1 MINIDMFNW
10 KDCIYYQ
17 EPYPYIVCDNFLLE
31 FDESVYPNKTWCD
44 QYLGPR
50 ENDATRAL
58 SACYSL
64 DFLSSE
70 TVNLLNNFL
79 SQEFYD
85 NVCRLLGVNLIGET
99 TGIRKTIGNY
109 RIAREAQIV
118 ENSYTE
124 NNILEMHYDNPC
136 TIWTGVL
143 YFVNSE
149 YGSFNIHDETYTI
162 VKKIPVR
169 KNRMIITLNSN
180 KTWHSVSSWLE
191 TTPRKSIYTT
201 AEFKNDGRDQNRMP
215 INTNELWIK

>member
-1 MINIDMFNW
+1 MFNW

-44 QYLGPR
+44 QYLGLR
-50 ENDATRAL
+50 ENDTTRAL

-79 SQEFYD
+79 SQEFHD
-85 NVCRLLGVNLIGET
+85 KVCQLLDINLVGET
-99 TGIRKTIGNY
+99 TAMRKSEGNY
-109 RIAREAQIV
+109 RIAREALIV

-124 NNILEMHYDNPC
+124 NNIVECHYDNPV
-136 TIWTGVL
+136 TIWTGTL
-143 YFVNSE
+143 YFVDSE
-149 YGSFNIHDETYTI
+149 HGSFNIHNNELTI

-169 KNRMIITLNSN
+169 KNRMVITKNTSQ
-180 KTWHSVSSWLE
+180 TWHSVSPWLE
-191 TTPRKSIYTT
+191 TTPRKCIYTT

-215 INTNELWIK
+215 VNATELWIK